1 MTKTEIQYLLKNGFS
16 LAEILALEA
25 GDQPEPAE
33 ETPAAPPAEDPA
45 GEAKAPEAEP
55 DTETPPAAPGLAEEV
70 KALRAVVEK
79 LQSAALNA
87 LRQPGGESEK
97 SLEDI
102 VAEM

>member
-45 GEAKAPEAEP
+45 GEAEAPEAAP
-55 DTETPPAAPGLAEEV
+55 DAETPAPAPGLAEEV